1 MGAVA
6 GRQVMRTLKHEA
18 KELGHHPDALGTHE
32 RALRSGGLF
41 SRHSRKMH
49 REEEQEDQSEAES
62 PISLDQHGVI
72 ETRGVDSCAPWRD
85 AEGGRS
91 GVRGR
96 VRDGSGMVSKT
107 PAVVL
112 WNILAML
119 VSNSW
124 CPRQPF

>member
-49 REEEQEDQSEAES
+49 REEEQEDQSEADES
-62 PISLDQHGVI
+62 PISLDQHGVT

-91 GVRGR
+91 GVKRQSEGR
-96 VRDGSGMVSKT
+96 VRDGE
-107 PAVVL
+107 
-112 WNILAML
+112 
-119 VSNSW
+119 
-124 CPRQPF
+124 